1 MHSAGQPRI
10 SASLRATVAKQF
22 AAAIGSIPREPGPVP
37 RVRGTETRNPA
48 VTTSFLEEISMLAKT
63 RAVAQKYG
71 PKIGAAALTLPFTV
85 LTFAQEAGSPGS
97 IGKTQVD
104 QSKAD
109 MLLVAGALLLLAV
122 AVWGTMKIVGMFGR
136 R

>member
-1 MHSAGQPRI
+1 
-10 SASLRATVAKQF
+10 
-22 AAAIGSIPREPGPVP
+22 
-37 RVRGTETRNPA
+37 
-48 VTTSFLEEISMLAKT
+48 MLAKT

-85 LTFAQEAGSPGS
+85 LTFAQTAGSPGS

-104 QSKAD
+104 ESKAD

-122 AVWGTMKIVGMFGR
+122 AVWGTMKIIGMFGR